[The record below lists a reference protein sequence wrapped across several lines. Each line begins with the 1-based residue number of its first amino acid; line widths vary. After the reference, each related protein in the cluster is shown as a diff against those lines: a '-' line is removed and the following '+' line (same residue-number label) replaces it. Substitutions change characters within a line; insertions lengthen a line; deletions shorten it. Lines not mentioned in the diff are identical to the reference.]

1 MKQKYLELLK
11 NKKVLITG
19 STGKIGEY
27 ISKIL
32 SSNKVNLILV
42 DYDKKKL
49 IKQKKDLSKYKNKV
63 SIYECNFLDI
73 NEKKNVF
80 FIN

>member
-32 SSNKVNLILV
+32 SNNKVNLILV

-49 IKQKKDLSKYKNKV
+49 IKQKR
-63 SIYECNFLDI
+63 IYLNIKIKLVYM
-73 NEKKNVF
+73 NVIF
-80 FIN
+80 